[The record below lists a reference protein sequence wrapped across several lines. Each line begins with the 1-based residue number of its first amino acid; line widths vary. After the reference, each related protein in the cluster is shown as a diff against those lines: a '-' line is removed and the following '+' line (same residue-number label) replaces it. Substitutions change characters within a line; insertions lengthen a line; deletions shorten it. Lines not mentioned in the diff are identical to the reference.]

1 MKSRTFGLLAAF
13 ITLIALSIAIPATLT
28 YARTSKSTD
37 TQKTVSV
44 TELRAQYAEADDE
57 DKRVRVL
64 VMPGHEPDFG
74 GAEFQGVYER
84 EITVEIANQL
94 ADYLD
99 QNERFE
105 VIVARS
111 NTEWNDDLDDYFD
124 EEERTIERF
133 VKEKK
138 RNQERLIKRGKF
150 EERGEGEQVAHAAAP
165 TDAALRL
172 YGINKWANEND
183 IDLVVHLHI
192 NDAPDHGPA
201 DVGANSGYAVY
212 IPDTQ
217 YGNAKTS
224 RPIGA
229 AIAAQLSQ
237 LSATSTLNVENKG
250 VVEDQELIA
259 LGAYDTLYVPSVLL
273 EYAYITEPKFTQP
286 EVRQTVTKDFAFLTY
301 KGIQS
306 FFNDQVVTKYPSA
319 SLPFTFIETPT
330 VGSSSPATYALQ
342 AALHSLGFYP
352 TFASTTPANV
362 RLMAPTL
369 TTCPISGL
377 MDQCTVNGIEAF
389 QAARGMKV
397 TGTLDAPT
405 RAALNALFSDQPVAQ
420 PTVLPV
426 EPDGGIG
433 GASGAATP
441 ASPAA
446 TVSAASSCALPT
458 RDLARDA
465 TDAKT
470 NGDVTRLQTVLA
482 KDKAIYPAGLITGT
496 FGPATQKAVQTFQAK
511 QGIVKVGAAG
521 SGLVGPKTRAALA
534 ELCK

>member
-1 MKSRTFGLLAAF
+1 MKKRTFGLVAAF
-13 ITLIALSIAIPATLT
+13 ITLIGLSIAIPATLVF
-28 YARTSKSTD
+28 ARTSKSTD
-37 TQKTVSV
+37 TEKTVSV
-44 TELRAQYAEADDE
+44 SELREQYAEANDE
-57 DKRVRVL
+57 DERVRIL

-74 GAEFQGVYER
+74 GAQFQGVYER
-84 EITVEIANQL
+84 EINVEIADQL
-94 ADYLD
+94 ADYFD

-105 VIVARS
+105 IIVARS
-111 NTEWNDDLDDYFD
+111 NSEWNNDFDEYFD
-124 EEERTIERF
+124 EEDRTIERF

-138 RNQERLIKRGKF
+138 RDQERLIKRGKF

-165 TDAALRL
+165 SDGALRL

-192 NDAPDHGPA
+192 NDAPDHGP
-201 DVGANSGYAVY
+201 DEVGANSGYAVY
-212 IPDTQ
+212 VPDKQ

-224 RPIGA
+224 RPLGE

-237 LSATSTLNVENKG
+237 LSATSTLSIENKG

-259 LGAYDTLYVPSVLL
+259 LGAYDTLYVPSVLV
-273 EYAYITEPKFTQP
+273 EYGYITESKFTQP
-286 EVRQTVTKDFAFLTY
+286 EVRQTVTKDFALLTY
-301 KGIQS
+301 KGIQA
-306 FFNDQVVTKYPSA
+306 FFNDRVVTKYPSA
-319 SLPFTFIETPT
+319 SLPYTFTETPT

-342 AALHSLGFYP
+342 SALNSLGLYP
-352 TFASTTPANV
+352 TFASTTADNA

-389 QAARGMKV
+389 QAARGLKV

-405 RAALNALFSDQPVAQ
+405 RAALNALFSDQPVVQ
-420 PTVLPV
+420 PVVLPV

-433 GASGAATP
+433 STPNPAPTTTVTPTASVVG
-441 ASPAA
+441 
-446 TVSAASSCALPT
+446 SCALPT
-458 RDLARDA
+458 RDLALDD

-470 NGDVTRLQTVLA
+470 NGDVTRLQKLLA
-482 KDKAIYPAGLITGT
+482 KDKTIYPAGLITGT
-496 FGPATQKAVQTFQAK
+496 FGPATLKAVQAFQTK
-511 QGIVKVGAAG
+511 QEIVKSGAPG
-521 SGLVGPKTRAALA
+521 SGLVGPKTKALLG